1 MRKSTEI
8 GKNIRVGITSTLAQV
23 IFSTMKKLHTQIG
36 KNIRVGIITTLAARV
51 INC

>member
-23 IFSTMKKLHTQIG
+23 IFQVTMKKLHPDWQEY
-36 KNIRVGIITTLAARV
+36 
-51 INC
+51 